1 MWYVI
6 CQCSWPTAGPGAGRE
21 TRKNGTAS
29 GTIWIYMG
37 ETRVEAARAEVWR
50 VGNEEL
56 LNTANQ
62 VNSGKINGCLKGRLN
77 CL

>member
-1 MWYVI
+1 VHDRHEKVDI
-6 CQCSWPTAGPGAGRE
+6 AGPGAGRE
-21 TRKNGTAS
+21 TRKIGTLC
-29 GTIWIYMG
+29 GTIGIYRG

-50 VGNEEL
+50 VGNEKL

-62 VNSGKINGCLKGRLN
+62 VNSGKINGRLKGRLN